1 MEYRLMNDYSVGWPF
16 WATDGLCDD
25 GDPQLPT
32 SLAAELRAWAATFNQ
47 EFDYMTGWPTATLAD
62 EHEREGRRLYEEVE
76 RALPNDSITLEMP
89 LFGGPRTRRS
99 TSSRAAS
106 TSG

>member
-25 GDPQLPT
+25 GDPQLPA

-47 EFDYMTGWPTATLAD
+47 EFDYMTGWRTATLAD
-62 EHEREGRRLYEEVE
+62 EHEREGRRLYEEVK
-76 RALPNDSITLEMP
+76 RALPNDSLTLEYWETA
-89 LFGGPRTRRS
+89 LRD
-99 TSSRAAS
+99 SS
-106 TSG
+106 